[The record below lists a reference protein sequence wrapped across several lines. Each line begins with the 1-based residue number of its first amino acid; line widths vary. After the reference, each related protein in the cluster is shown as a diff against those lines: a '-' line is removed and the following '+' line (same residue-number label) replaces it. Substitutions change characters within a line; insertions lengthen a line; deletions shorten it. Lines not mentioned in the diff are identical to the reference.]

1 MEFDFEKQ
9 PGLIKKS
16 EKISQETYKPLI
28 SIITPFF
35 NAGAHF
41 EQTFN
46 CVINQTFP
54 WFEWIIVDDG
64 SSNKSDTILLEKLIK
79 EDFRIKVFHE
89 KNKGPAAARNF
100 AVSKTNTEIIVS
112 LDADDLIGPTY
123 LELTYFALY
132 FNKEA
137 TWAYTDSLGFGEM
150 QYVWQV
156 PFDSEKLKKRNFLIE
171 VGTFR
176 KEKFKAVG
184 GYDDAQKHSHEDW
197 NLWLR
202 FLAQGGYP
210 VHISS
215 LSAWYRIVNNGA
227 LHQTNDHKEVRK
239 RAFERINEVAMKI
252 DHPVKAIEFP
262 RIKNMSEQRLPGKID
277 WNLKKDKKRNSIVL
291 ILSKIG
297 KGEEDNNLR
306 IIDELLKKEYD
317 VGVIFTEI
325 CDGIMIQEYTQKLDE
340 VYVLPEFLDMEDYA
354 SFIYYYLFSR
364 QTDIIMLDNNIYG
377 CYLVPWVRN
386 ALPNLKIISFA
397 WKGSQELWNLENN
410 RELNSI
416 LKKWSNEVCLLTNDW
431 QGKLEQT
438 FNRVLENEETVTD
451 SQKYESLITVYLF
464 QYQKQSVLI
473 NDMKEQTE
481 TKWNKIVGKI
491 KKWKKKRQY

>member
-1 MEFDFEKQ
+1 MME
-9 PGLIKKS
+9 
-16 EKISQETYKPLI
+16 
-28 SIITPFF
+28 
-35 NAGAHF
+35 A
-41 EQTFN
+41 
-46 CVINQTFP
+46 V
-54 WFEWIIVDDG
+54 
-64 SSNKSDTILLEKLIK
+64 ILLEKLIK

-297 KGEEDNNLR
+297 KGEEDDNLR

-377 CYLVPWVRN
+377 CYLVPW
-386 ALPNLKIISFA
+386 LKKKIPYLKVVNFFGEKNQMLLDEEFDSIFLKWSD
-397 WKGSQELWNLENN
+397 GVCLLENN
-410 RELNSI
+410 W
-416 LKKWSNEVCLLTNDW
+416 KT
-431 QGKLEQT
+431 
-438 FNRVLENEETVTD
+438 VLEKILEEIMQKPEESFGNE
-451 SQKYESLITVYLF
+451 KYELLANDYLF
-464 QYQKQSVLI
+464 QYQKQKVLLDDI
-473 NDMKEQTE
+473 DKHKVTQ
-481 TKWNKIVGKI
+481 WNKILREVKRWR
-491 KKWKKKRQY
+491 KRRQY